1 MSWPGPRET
10 GDIELLLDRYAAERL
25 APHKD
30 ELDRARAAMFAGWTG
45 AGSMA
50 LLPHRSLRRGWSL
63 AGAAAM
69 LVIAGAGLVAAES
82 GPGQPLYGL
91 RLAMGNVTLPHE
103 EPAHQR
109 GLADQLD
116 DRLSEVGAAARTG
129 DLLGAQA
136 AIDEYLHTLRELSHD
151 GVTDPAILALLQRH
165 QDTLQDLLAVTP
177 AQAAGGVQQAIE
189 AAGKVNGVVPP
200 MESALPHPTP
210 PHAADQSP
218 RATGKP

>member
-1 MSWPGPRET
+1 VSSPGSRET
-10 GDIELLLDRYAAERL
+10 GDVELLLDRYAAEGL
-25 APHKD
+25 APHRE
-30 ELDRARAAMFAGWTG
+30 ELERARAAMFARWTD

-50 LLPHRSLRRGWSL
+50 PLPRRSLLRGWSL

-69 LVIAGAGLVAAES
+69 LVIAGAGLAAAES

-91 RLAMGNVTLPHE
+91 RLAIGIVTLPVE

-109 GLADQLD
+109 GLADQLE

-136 AIDEYLHTLRELSHD
+136 AIDEYLHTLRELSRD

-165 QDTLQDLLAVTP
+165 RTTLQELLAVAP
-177 AQAAGGVQQAIE
+177 AQAADGVQQAIE
-189 AAGKVNGVVPP
+189 DAGKVNGVAPP
-200 MESALPHPTP
+200 TESAVPHPTP
-210 PHAADQSP
+210 AHDAGQPP
-218 RATGKP
+218 ATGKP